1 MLQALINFFKPYKQ
15 EPKEPIQVKV
25 EDTVKVE
32 APTPEP
38 VAEVKVEAPTP
49 APEVKAAP
57 APKAPTKGRPKSNK
71 PAVIKAPAKPPRK
84 KK

>member
-1 MLQALINFFKPYKQ
+1 MLQALINFFKPYK
-15 EPKEPIQVKV
+15 KEPVQVKV

-38 VAEVKVEAPTP
+38 VADVRVETP

>member
-1 MLQALINFFKPYKQ
+1 MLQALINLFKPYKN
-15 EPKEPIQVKV
+15 EPVEVKV

-32 APTPEP
+32 APPPEP
-38 VAEVKVEAPTP
+38 VAEVKVEVSAP

-57 APKAPTKGRPKSNK
+57 APKAPAKGRPKNNK
-71 PAVIKAPAKPPRK
+71 PAVIKAPTKPPRK